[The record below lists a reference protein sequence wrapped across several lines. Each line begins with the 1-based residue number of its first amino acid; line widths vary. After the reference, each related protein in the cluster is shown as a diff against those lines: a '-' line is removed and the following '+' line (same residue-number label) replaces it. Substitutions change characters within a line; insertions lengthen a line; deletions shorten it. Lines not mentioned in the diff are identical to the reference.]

1 MVVSGAKHI
10 FGYTPLSPYFVRATG
25 TTQFRVSGKGS
36 LHVSRKVDFGNNG
49 DVAFGCII
57 YNFFGLFLG
66 VESTVRFAVVFAG
79 VTSDDCF
86 CSVSTDF
93 SQFRVFFDFQTPT
106 LIVGDMPVEAVH
118 VM

>member
-1 MVVSGAKHI
+1 M
-10 FGYTPLSPYFVRATG
+10 
-25 TTQFRVSGKGS
+25 
-36 LHVSRKVDFGNNG
+36 HVSRKVDFGNNG

-57 YNFFGLFLG
+57 YDFFGLFLG

-93 SQFRVFFDFQTPT
+93 SQFRIFFDFQTPA